1 MDCSRQPK
9 VAWPSRVLP
18 RVDDMQGVS
27 RLIAGGVIRALLG
40 LAAWM
45 LLLVACAPVEPIKVD
60 PATVASPHLGVEV
73 ARKTASLETYAAAD
87 GGNLAYLAYRSP
99 EIPADTAVVC
109 LHGLE
114 DHAGTF
120 ALTGARLSA
129 AGYHVYTLDRR
140 GSGLNRENRAFASGD
155 AASADQLLADLDRF
169 VAGIE
174 PHYQRVVLVGFAWGG
189 RLALAYDLAHPDRL
203 DGLVLV
209 APDLVAGA
217 AAPGPGGRLR
227 LLGAATLAPT
237 SAMTLADR
245 PELATAD
252 PVWRDYLQKDPLRLR
267 QVTARLLVA
276 SDELEARIA
285 REARSRT
292 TPTLLVLSGQDP
304 LVDSAAA
311 TRLLEQGTAGT
322 FRVIDHPDLGHAIPL
337 EASARLTNDIRGWLE
352 SFSEAGSAPPRAATP
367 I

>member
-1 MDCSRQPK
+1 MHG
-9 VAWPSRVLP
+9 A
-18 RVDDMQGVS
+18 S
-27 RLIAGGVIRALLG
+27 RLVASSIVRALGLG
-40 LAAWM
+40 AWM
-45 LLLVACAPVEPIKVD
+45 LLAACAPVEPIAVD
-60 PATVASPHLGVEV
+60 PAAVASPHLGVEV
-73 ARKTASLETYAAAD
+73 ARKTGTLETYATAD
-87 GGNLAYLAYRSP
+87 GGNLAYRAYRSP

-120 ALTGARLSA
+120 ALAGARLSA

-140 GSGLNRENRAFASGD
+140 GSGINRENRAFASGD

-169 VAGIE
+169 VASIE
-174 PHYQRVVLVGFAWGG
+174 PHYERVVLVGFAWGG
-189 RLALAYDLAHPDRL
+189 RLALAYDLAHPGRL

-209 APDLVAGA
+209 APDLA
-217 AAPGPGGRLR
+217 ARSAPGPGDRLR

-237 SAMTLADR
+237 SAMALVDQ
-245 PELATAD
+245 PEHATAD

-285 REARSRT
+285 REAPSRT
-292 TPTLLVLSGQDP
+292 TPTLLVLAGQDP
-304 LVDSAAA
+304 LVDNAAA
-311 TRLLEQGTAGT
+311 VRLLEQGTAGT
-322 FRVIDHPDLGHAIPL
+322 LRVSDHPDLGHAIPL
-337 EASARLTNDIRGWLE
+337 EASARLTDDIRVWLE
-352 SFSEAGSAPPRAATP
+352 SFSEAGSTPPRTATP